1 MTRRK
6 IWRKLQSIEIVEER
20 QRSISIVFFTESVTR
35 IGIKRLKIYV
45 AYVRAE
51 SFVEI

>member
-6 IWRKLQSIEIVEER
+6 IWRKLQLIEIVEER
-20 QRSISIVFFTESVTR
+20 QRSISIVFLTEPVTR